1 MTLRWRITIVT
12 VTLVALAAGAV
23 AVFAYTTT
31 KRIQYQTLD
40 TGLLAASGQVSPRS
54 LERGGS
60 RVPLSTYQPYA
71 IALLRPQDDIATMLL
86 PAGNRDQPLAFPTIT
101 RSQAEARVETISMLP
116 GEPAYRAIIRPS
128 GPRRALLIVAAPVAD
143 IEAGLRQLAFGL
155 ALAVGF
161 TAALGG
167 LAAWL
172 IVRQFF
178 RPVDDMVHAASDIA
192 SGDMARRV
200 PQASAGTELG
210 ELSQALNGMIESL
223 TTSLTAVADSERRL
237 RTFISDASHEIRT
250 PLTAIR
256 GYVDLLQAER
266 TSPSELER
274 RALDRLTSESRRMER
289 LVTQL
294 LLLDRIDEEQDDWA
308 EFDLEPL
315 TREYFS
321 DLEVLDPRPLTLDL
335 NPTNLVGSES
345 HWRQLMANL
354 VQNIQRHTP
363 PGSPVA
369 VHLRTTSDG
378 QGGLV
383 AILDVDDAGPGI
395 PAERRSF
402 ATQRFTRLD
411 PSRSKATGGFGLG
424 MSIIASVVQR
434 QGGSLELT
442 DSPLGG
448 LRVHIRVPAV
458 LAVPQTP

>member
-1 MTLRWRITIVT
+1 MSLRWRITIVT
-12 VTLVALAAGAV
+12 VALVALSAGAV
-23 AVFAYTTT
+23 ALFAYTTA

-40 TGLLAASGQVSPRS
+40 AGLVAASGQVSPRA

-60 RVPLSTYQPYA
+60 RMPLNTYQPYA
-71 IALLRPQDDIATMLL
+71 IALLRPQDDVATMLL
-86 PAGNRDQPLAFPTIT
+86 SAGSPDQPLDFPTVT
-101 RSQAEARVETISMLP
+101 RAQAEARSETISMLP

-128 GPRRALLIVAAPVAD
+128 GPRRALLIVAAPVAEL
-143 IEAGLRQLAFGL
+143 EAGLQQLALGL

-167 LAAWL
+167 SAAWL
-172 IVRQFF
+172 IVRRFF

-192 SGDMARRV
+192 GGDIARRV

-223 TTSLTAVADSERRL
+223 TTSITAVADSERRL

-256 GYVDLLQAER
+256 GYIDLLQVER
-266 TSPSELER
+266 TNPSELER
-274 RALDRLTSESRRMER
+274 RALDRLTSESRRLEG

-315 TREYFS
+315 TREYFT
-321 DLEVLDPRPLTLDL
+321 DLEVLQPRPLSLDL
-335 NPTNLVGSES
+335 TPCLLVGSQS
-345 HWRQLMANL
+345 QWRQLLANL

-363 PGSPVA
+363 PGSPVS
-369 VHLRTTSDG
+369 VCLRTTRNA
-378 QGGLV
+378 QGDLLAV
-383 AILDVDDAGPGI
+383 LDVDDAGPGI
-395 PAERRSF
+395 PPERRSF

-411 PSRSKATGGFGLG
+411 ASRSKATGGFGLG
-424 MSIIASVVQR
+424 MSIIASVVHR
-434 QGGSLELT
+434 HAGALELT

-448 LRVHIRVPAV
+448 LRVHIELPVNSA
-458 LAVPQTP
+458 AS